1 MKLGDLVSVVINKN
15 NKQVDF
21 NVKKTKL
28 KKEDMDISDLLNMK
42 INKEFLK

>member
-15 NKQVDF
+15 NKQVNF

-28 KKEDMDISDLLNMK
+28 KKEDLDISDLLNMK
-42 INKEFLK
+42 INKDFLK